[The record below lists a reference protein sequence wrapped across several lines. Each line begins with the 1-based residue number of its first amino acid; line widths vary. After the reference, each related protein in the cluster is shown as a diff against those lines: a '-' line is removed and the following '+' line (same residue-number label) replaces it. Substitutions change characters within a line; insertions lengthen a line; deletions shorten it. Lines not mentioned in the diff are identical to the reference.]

1 MKFDMTFFP
10 TNDVNADKQAIQQ
23 AEAIGFDGAWTSEV
37 AHNPFFALTLGAKET
52 SRIELGTQIA
62 VAFPR
67 SPMVTAQIAWDLAQQ
82 SNGRFILGLGTQVRA
97 HITRRFS
104 EEWGNPISRMR
115 EYIEG
120 MRAIWDTFQ
129 NDARLRYRGEHY
141 EFRLMAPFFNPGA
154 IKHPNIPIYVA
165 GVNAQI
171 SKLAGEI
178 CDGLHAHG
186 FHTVSYLNDVVMANV
201 KQGLIES
208 GRKQDDFTMTIPVF
222 VVTGL
227 TPEARKKAEI
237 EVKSR
242 IAFYG
247 STPSYKAVMEHH
259 GWDDVREKLSQMAR
273 EGKWDVMWQEVTDEM
288 LHQIAVVAEPEKII
302 PEIQARYAGLG
313 DRICLEWQANQ
324 LELMQLIAS
333 QIRNESC

>member
-10 TNDVNADKQAIQQ
+10 SNDLRADMGHIQQ
-23 AEAIGFDGAWTSEV
+23 AEALGFDGAWTSEV
-37 AHNPFFALTLGAKET
+37 AHNPFFPLTLGAKET
-52 SRIELGTQIA
+52 QTIELGTQIA

-104 EEWGNPISRMR
+104 EEWTDPISRMR

-120 MRAIWDTFQ
+120 IHAIWDTFQ

-141 EFRLMAPFFNPGA
+141 EFRLMAPFFNPGK
-154 IKHPNIPIYVA
+154 IDHPNIPIYIA
-165 GVNAQI
+165 GVNAKI
-171 SKLAGEI
+171 SKLAGEV

-186 FHTVSYLNDVVMANV
+186 FHSVGYLNDVIIANV
-201 KQGLIES
+201 QAGLDDA
-208 GRKQDDFTMTIPVF
+208 GKKRDDFAMTVPIF
-222 VVTGL
+222 VVTGI
-227 TPEARKKAEI
+227 TAKEKQKAEI

-247 STPSYKAVMEHH
+247 STPSYKAVMEYH
-259 GWDDVREKLSQMAR
+259 GWEEKRIKLSQMAR
-273 EGKWDVMWQEVTDEM
+273 ANQWDVMWKEVTDEM
-288 LHQIAVVAEPEKII
+288 LHEIAIVAEPNEVVPTIK
-302 PEIQARYAGLG
+302 ERYTGLA
-313 DRICLEWQANQ
+313 DRICLEWQGNNID
-324 LELMQLIAS
+324 LMQTITKH
-333 QIRNESC
+333 IKD

>member
-10 TNDVNADKQAIQQ
+10 SNDLRADMEKIKQ
-23 AEAIGFDGAWTSEV
+23 AEALGFDGAWTAEA
-37 AHNPFFALTLGAKET
+37 AHNPFFPLTLGAKET
-52 SRIELGTQIA
+52 NTIQLGTQIA

-104 EEWGNPISRMR
+104 EEWTNPVSRMR

-141 EFRLMAPFFNPGA
+141 TFRLMAPFFNPGP
-154 IKHPNIPIYVA
+154 IEHPHIPIYIA
-165 GVNAQI
+165 GVNAKI
-171 SKLAGEI
+171 CRLAGEL

-186 FHTVSYLNDVVMANV
+186 FHTISYMNEVVVANIE
-201 KQGLIES
+201 KGLTES
-208 GRKQDDFTMTIPVF
+208 GRNRDNFTLTIPLF
-222 VVTGL
+222 IVTGTTL
-227 TPEARKKAEI
+227 EETRQAEI
-237 EVKSR
+237 EAKTR

-259 GWDDVREKLSQMAR
+259 GWDEIRVKLSQMAR
-273 EGKWDVMWQEVTDEM
+273 AGQWDTMWQEVPDDM
-288 LHQIAVVAEPEKII
+288 LHEMAVVAEPDNLIEA
-302 PEIQARYAGLG
+302 IQERYTGIA
-313 DRICLEWQANQ
+313 DRICLEWKAANI
-324 LELMQLIAS
+324 ELMETIAK
-333 QIRNESC
+333 QIRS

>member
-1 MKFDMTFFP
+1 MKYDMTFFP
-10 TNDVNADKQAIQQ
+10 NNNIRADMESIKR
-23 AEAIGFDGAWTSEV
+23 AEAMGFDGAWSAEV
-37 AHNPFFALTLGAKET
+37 AHNPFFPLTLGAKET
-52 SRIELGTQIA
+52 SKIQLGTQIA

-104 EEWGNPISRMR
+104 EEWTNPVSRLR

-154 IKHPNIPIYVA
+154 IEHPHIPIYIA
-165 GVNAQI
+165 GVNAKI
-171 SKLAGEI
+171 CKLAGEV

-186 FHTVSYLNDVVMANV
+186 FHTVSYLNDVIMANIND
-201 KQGLIES
+201 GLAES
-208 GRKQDDFTMTIPVF
+208 GRTREAFALTIPLF
-222 VVTGL
+222 VVTGT
-227 TPEARKKAEI
+227 TPEETQKAEI
-237 EVKSR
+237 EAKSR

-259 GWDDVREKLSQMAR
+259 GWDEIRVKLSQMAR
-273 EGKWDVMWQEVTDEM
+273 AGQWDTMWQEVPDDLLHEM
-288 LHQIAVVAEPEKII
+288 AIVAEPDQLIDA
-302 PEIQARYAGLG
+302 IQARYAGVA
-313 DRICLEWQANQ
+313 DRICLEWKPDNI
-324 LELMQLIAS
+324 ELMQIIAQ
-333 QIRNESC
+333 QIKDKI

>member
-10 TNDVNADKQAIQQ
+10 SGDLSADKAAIQQ
-23 AEAIGFDGAWTSEV
+23 AEAMGFDGAWSSEV
-37 AHNPFFALTLGAKET
+37 AHNPFFPLTLGAKDT
-52 SRIELGTQIA
+52 SQIELGTQIA

-82 SNGRFILGLGTQVRA
+82 SDGRFILGLGTQVRA
-97 HITRRFS
+97 HITRRNS
-104 EEWGNPISRMR
+104 EEWVNPISRMR
-115 EYIEG
+115 EYIESLC
-120 MRAIWDTFQ
+120 AIWDTFQ
-129 NDARLRYRGEHY
+129 HDARLRYRGEHY

-154 IKHPNIPIYVA
+154 IEHPSIPIYIA

-186 FHTVSYLNDVVMANV
+186 FHTVSYINDVIMANV
-201 KQGLIES
+201 ERGLVQS
-208 GRKQDDFTMTIPVF
+208 GRKREAFALTIPVF
-222 VVTGL
+222 VVTGD
-227 TPEARKKAEI
+227 TPEAKQKSEI

-259 GWDDVREKLSQMAR
+259 GWEDVRVKLSGMAR
-273 EGKWDVMWQEVTDEM
+273 EGKWKDMWQEVSDEM
-288 LHQIAVVAEPEKII
+288 LHEMAIVGEPGEII
-302 PEIQARYAGLG
+302 PMIRERYAGLG

-324 LELMQLIAS
+324 VDLMQHIAQS
-333 QIRNESC
+333 IGR

>member
-10 TNDVNADKQAIQQ
+10 SNNIHTDMEQIKQ
-23 AEAIGFDGAWTSEV
+23 AEALGFDGAWSAEV
-37 AHNPFFALTLGAKET
+37 AHNPFFPLTLGAKET
-52 SRIELGTQIA
+52 DKIQLGTQIA

-104 EEWGNPISRMR
+104 EEWANPVSRMR

-141 EFRLMAPFFNPGA
+141 TFRLMAPFFNPGP
-154 IKHPNIPIYVA
+154 IEHPHIPIYVA
-165 GVNAQI
+165 GVNAKI
-171 SKLAGEI
+171 CRLAGEL

-186 FHTVSYLNDVVMANV
+186 FHTVSYLNEVVMANV
-201 KQGLIES
+201 EQGLAES
-208 GRKQDDFTMTIPVF
+208 GRNRADFALTIPLF
-222 VVTGL
+222 VVTGK
-227 TPEARKKAEI
+227 TPEETQKAEI
-237 EVKSR
+237 EAKSR

-259 GWDDVREKLSQMAR
+259 GWDALRVKLSQMAR
-273 EGKWDVMWQEVTDEM
+273 AGQWDTMWQEVPDDM
-288 LHQIAVVAEPEKII
+288 LHEMAIIVEPDHLIEA
-302 PEIQARYAGLG
+302 IQNRYAGLG
-313 DRICLEWQANQ
+313 DRICLEWKMDK
-324 LELMQLIAS
+324 LELMQTIAE
-333 QIRNESC
+333 QIRS

>member
-10 TNDVNADKQAIQQ
+10 SNDLRADMGYIQQ
-23 AEAIGFDGAWTSEV
+23 AEAMGFDGAWTSEV
-37 AHNPFFALTLGAKET
+37 AHNPFFPLTLGAKET
-52 SRIELGTQIA
+52 QTIELGTQIA

-104 EEWGNPISRMR
+104 EEWADPISRMC

-141 EFRLMAPFFNPGA
+141 EFRLMAPFFNPGK
-154 IKHPNIPIYVA
+154 IDHPNIPIYIA
-165 GVNAQI
+165 GVNAKI
-171 SKLAGEI
+171 SKLAGEV

-186 FHTVSYLNDVVMANV
+186 FHSVGYLNDVVMANV
-201 KQGLIES
+201 QAGLDEA
-208 GRKQDDFTMTIPVF
+208 GKKRDDFAMTVPIF
-222 VVTGL
+222 VVTG
-227 TPEARKKAEI
+227 TTAEEKRKAEI

-247 STPSYKAVMEHH
+247 STPSYKAVMEYH
-259 GWDDVREKLSQMAR
+259 GWEEKRVKLSQMAR
-273 EGKWDVMWQEVTDEM
+273 ANQWDVMWKEVTDDM
-288 LHQIAVVAEPEKII
+288 LHEIAVVAEPDEVMPTIKK
-302 PEIQARYAGLG
+302 RYTGLA
-313 DRICLEWQANQ
+313 DRICLEWQTDNI
-324 LELMQLIAS
+324 ELMQTIT
-333 QIRNESC
+333 QHIKG

>member
-10 TNDVNADKQAIQQ
+10 SNKLSADMQSIQQ
-23 AEAIGFDGAWTSEV
+23 AEALGFDGAWSSEV
-37 AHNPFFALTLGAKET
+37 AHNPFFPLTLGATET
-52 SRIELGTQIA
+52 STIQLGTQIA

-67 SPMVTAQIAWDLAQQ
+67 SPMVTAQIAWDLAAQ
-82 SNGRFILGLGTQVRA
+82 SGGRFILGLGTQVRA

-104 EEWGNPISRMR
+104 EEWTDPISRMR

-141 EFRLMAPFFNPGA
+141 TFRLMAPFFNPGA
-154 IKHPNIPIYVA
+154 IDHPDIPIYLA
-165 GVNAQI
+165 GVNAKI
-171 SKLAGEI
+171 SKLAGEV

-186 FHTVSYLNDVVMANV
+186 FHSVSYLNDVVMTNV
-201 KQGLIES
+201 QAGLDEAGKS
-208 GRKQDDFTMTIPVF
+208 RDDFAMTIPVF
-222 VVTGL
+222 VVTGI
-227 TPEARKKAEI
+227 TPEEKRKAEV

-259 GWDDVREKLSQMAR
+259 GWDDVRVKLSQMAR
-273 EGKWDVMWQEVTDEM
+273 ENKWDVMWQEISDEM
-288 LHQIAVVAEPEKII
+288 LNEIAVVAEPDNVI
-302 PEIQARYAGLG
+302 PTIRERYAELG
-313 DRICLEWQANQ
+313 DRICLEWQSDNH
-324 LELMQLIAS
+324 ELLQTIAS
-333 QIRNESC
+333 HIKE